1 MLKNLGLVTGRVQMN
16 VFTTRARELIEGKPA
31 LVAQKGGLVLYS
43 CLPLKGAHW
52 PKETD
57 DLVV

>member
-1 MLKNLGLVTGRVQMN
+1 LLKNLGLVTGRVQMN

-52 PKETD
+52 PKSD
-57 DLVV
+57 R